1 MGGYNIA
8 DSVRWK
14 IRGQSVS
21 LNKANVTVDRHYV
34 PRSGSRLRNNIQG
47 RIYGAKRAMAPKMP
61 NIVQHDTETTQSWCA
76 LQ

>member
-47 RIYGAKRAMAPKMP
+47 RI
-61 NIVQHDTETTQSWCA
+61 
-76 LQ
+76 